1 MTHSPTFTAVEPH
14 PHPRFAA
21 YMHIDVLL
29 EESVKTTFSKAYWQ
43 KEDPKGDPSKI
54 TTLFCAGG
62 IAAEP
67 LTEPAE
73 QGQ

>member
-1 MTHSPTFTAVEPH
+1 MFTAVEPH

-43 KEDPKGDPSKI
+43 KEDPKGDPPKI
-54 TTLFCAGG
+54 TTLFCAG
-62 IAAEP
+62 
-67 LTEPAE
+67 
-73 QGQ
+73 

>member
-29 EESVKTTFSKAYWQ
+29 EESIKTTLQ
-43 KEDPKGDPSKI
+43 KSIPGKRTRPKNYMQICEGVLI
-54 TTLFCAGG
+54 NQWRRVFGWWG
-62 IAAEP
+62 
-67 LTEPAE
+67 
-73 QGQ
+73 